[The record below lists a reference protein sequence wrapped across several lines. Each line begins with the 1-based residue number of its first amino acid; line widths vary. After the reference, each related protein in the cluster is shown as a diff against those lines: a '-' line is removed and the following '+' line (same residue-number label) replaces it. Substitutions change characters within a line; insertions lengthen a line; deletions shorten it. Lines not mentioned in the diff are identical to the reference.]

1 MACLFNFDQISQCWL
16 KTRSIDNAGTTAK
29 FSKLFLQLI
38 SSRIS
43 TGRDVL
49 LSLCP
54 GTRAAARILGKT
66 SLSQDVPGQKM
77 FKKALNF
84 QKKPFVPW
92 LSRDCPGRDGTG
104 FQNPI
109 PARSVAKYQN
119 PSQVL
124 TGCPGPS
131 RPAVRFWAC
140 PVVPLSRDNEGISV
154 PLSWKVALSRPV
166 GNPSTGVPSYVRLA
180 RPWSFLDFAA
190 VAARR

>member
-84 QKKPFVPW
+84 QKKTFCPVVVPGLSGTGWDRLSKSRPGPFRGKVSKPVPGFDWLSWPVPACGKILSLSRCPFVPGQW
-92 LSRDCPGRDGTG
+92 RNFCP
-104 FQNPI
+104 F
-109 PARSVAKYQN
+109 
-119 PSQVL
+119 VL
-124 TGCPGPS
+124 KSCTVPS
-131 RPAVRFWAC
+131 R
-140 PVVPLSRDNEGISV
+140 
-154 PLSWKVALSRPV
+154 WKP
-166 GNPSTGVPSYVRLA
+166 
-180 RPWSFLDFAA
+180 
-190 VAARR
+190 